1 MNLYQMLN
9 QDYREFRMKKS
20 LKESSLPDSL
30 KDDSSWAWDAIYEG
44 FESRE
49 NKTPESVYNA
59 IDSDKFNKSGSWND
73 LSNEDKEAFTKAFN
87 NVFNEGD
94 IETPTEEDFKKDD
107 INILNEKLKEISY
120 RLTSIDDAL
129 NSAAEDEKESLL
141 KDRADLELEVSKI
154 EDKLKELNDSE
165 EIAECGVKEEEEVPE
180 EPKEESIISKLEV
193 LASIPKEDLVAEL
206 ETLSDEEKEAVK
218 SNFNAIKEIACDLF
232 PEECVDVPAEEPTE
246 EVEEAGANLS
256 IDTGVDV
263 PDSLLTSENKEED
276 KEEIKECEI
285 SNFRIVRKAPK
296 SAAFMIEAQ
305 TKEGV
310 RYITGKNFDEESKTL
325 DEAEISE
332 SKQEATNRF
341 KTLLEVK

>member
-1 MNLYQMLN
+1 MNLYQTLN
-9 QDYREFRMKKS
+9 QEYREFRMKQS
-20 LKESSLPDSL
+20 LKES
-30 KDDSSWAWDAIYEG
+30 E
-44 FESRE
+44 
-49 NKTPESVYNA
+49 ESVNEEVVTEEVA
-59 IDSDKFNKSGSWND
+59 EAEVEAPSAEELNKDEINTLNERIKE
-73 LSNEDKEAFTKAFN
+73 LSN
-87 NVFNEGD
+87 
-94 IETPTEEDFKKDD
+94 
-107 INILNEKLKEISY
+107 
-120 RLTSIDDAL
+120 RLISIDDAL

-141 KDRADLELEVSKI
+141 KEKTELELEVSKI
-154 EDKLKELNDSE
+154 EDKIKELNDCE
-165 EIAECGVKEEEEVPE
+165 GYKECDVKEDEEVPA
-180 EPKEESIISKLEV
+180 KEDSIVSKIEV

-218 SNFNAIKEIACDLF
+218 SNFNAIKEVACDLF
-232 PEECVDVPAEEPTE
+232 PEECAEVPAEEPTE

-256 IDTGVDV
+256 IDAGVDV
-263 PDSLLTSENKEED
+263 PDSLVNTVGAALLASEDKEED

-285 SNFRIVRKAPK
+285 SNFKIVRKAPK

-341 KTLLEVK
+341 KSLLEVK

>member
-1 MNLYQMLN
+1 MNLYQTLN
-9 QDYREFRMKKS
+9 QEYREFRMKQS
-20 LKESSLPDSL
+20 LKES
-30 KDDSSWAWDAIYEG
+30 E
-44 FESRE
+44 
-49 NKTPESVYNA
+49 ESV
-59 IDSDKFNKSGSWND
+59 
-73 LSNEDKEAFTKAFN
+73 NEEVT
-87 NVFNEGD
+87 
-94 IETPTEEDFKKDD
+94 TEEVAEAEIEAPSVEELKQDD

-154 EDKLKELNDSE
+154 EDKLKELNDSG

-256 IDTGVDV
+256 TDTGVDV
-263 PDSLLTSENKEED
+263 PDSLLTSENKEEDKED

-341 KTLLEVK
+341 KSLLEVK